1 MYKLFLSFR
10 YLRSKVFAYFAILG
24 VALCVWMMLLSVS
37 IFSGFLDK
45 IERAAKGLFGDIVIE
60 PMGERGLGHYD
71 EFIAELERK
80 VPEVE
85 AADPF
90 ILSFG
95 VLRVAGDNDFRQLV
109 QIAGIRLP
117 DRCGLTDFEEGM
129 FIQTGPELPTF
140 DPPLDVVLDRVE
152 AYEHRMR
159 DMLKRQYAE
168 EFARLDPEKR
178 HLAET
183 SWWAAGK
190 LLHDA
195 NPDMDAERAHELNRL
210 TGAGSL
216 RQRAL
221 DALGAARKAQPR
233 REQLRRE
240 LAEAKQRGASEAEL
254 EGLRESLDELIETTG
269 LEAPANRVILGLGI
283 PGLSFRTA
291 RGQTVRYMNPG
302 DRIILSVAPLGRR
315 ITSEGLQPNIR
326 RFTIIDDNRSGV
338 SSIDTKLVYLPFET
352 LQELNNMSAEFTAE
366 GDLVE
371 PDRCSQIHVKV
382 RGGKL
387 TEQQLRDV
395 AGQIRAVWADF
406 ALRHPRAATTRVG
419 IETWRQRQANVVEP
433 IESQRVLVIIV
444 IGLMSVVAVVLIFV
458 ILYTIVVQKTRE
470 IGVLKAIGA
479 SSGGVAWLFFGYGAV
494 IGLIGSVLGLVAGY
508 FTITYINPLH
518 DWVGRVTG
526 IVFWSRD
533 QQMFDRIP
541 NEVDWQAGWVI
552 FVGSVLA
559 GLLGALIPAVRAA
572 RMQPVEALRYE

>member
-1 MYKLFLSFR
+1 MYKLFLCFR

-24 VALCVWMMLLSVS
+24 VALCVWMMLLAVSV
-37 IFSGFLDK
+37 FSGFLEK

-71 EFIAELERK
+71 AFITELERK

-117 DRCGLTDFEEGM
+117 DRCAVTDFEEGM
-129 FIQTGPELPTF
+129 FIQAGQARPTF
-140 DPPLDVVLDRVE
+140 APPLDLVVRQAE
-152 AYEHRMR
+152 AYEQRMR
-159 DMLKRQYAE
+159 NLLKSEFAE
-168 EFARLDPEKR
+168 EFTRLDAEKR
-178 HLAET
+178 RLAET
-183 SWWAAGK
+183 SWWAAEK
-190 LLHDA
+190 LLYDA
-195 NPDMDAERAHELNRL
+195 NPEMSAERAHLLARL
-210 TGAGSL
+210 TGAGRL
-216 RQRAL
+216 RARAL
-221 DALGAARKAQPR
+221 DSLRAARKAEPR
-233 REQLRRE
+233 REQLRKE
-240 LAEAKQRGASEAEL
+240 LAEARQRGASEAEMQS
-254 EGLRESLDELIETTG
+254 LRESLDELIETTG
-269 LEAPANRVILGLGI
+269 MEDPANRVILGLGI
-283 PGLSFRTA
+283 PGLSFRTDTG
-291 RGQTVRYMNPG
+291 RTVRYMIPG

-338 SSIDTKLVYLPFET
+338 SSIDTKLVYLPFQT
-352 LQELNNMSAEFTAE
+352 LQELNNMSAERTPAGE
-366 GDLVE
+366 LIE
-371 PDRCSQIHVKV
+371 PARCSQIHIKV

-387 TEQQLRDV
+387 SEQQLRDV
-395 AGQIRAVWADF
+395 AGDIRAVWEDF
-406 ALRHPRAATTRVG
+406 ARRHPGAATTNVG

-494 IGLIGSVLGLVAGY
+494 IGLIGSVMGLVFGTL
-508 FTITYINPLH
+508 TIRNINAIH

-533 QQMFDRIP
+533 QQMFDQIP
-541 NEVDWQAGWVI
+541 NAVDWQAGWII
-552 FVGSVLA
+552 FLGSVLA
-559 GLLGALIPAVRAA
+559 GLLGAMIPAVRAA